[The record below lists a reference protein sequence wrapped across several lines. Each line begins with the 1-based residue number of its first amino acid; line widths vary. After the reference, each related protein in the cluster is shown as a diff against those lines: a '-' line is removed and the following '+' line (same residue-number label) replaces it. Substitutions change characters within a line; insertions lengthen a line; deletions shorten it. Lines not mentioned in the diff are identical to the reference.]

1 MENSIKIYGNIEIND
16 EFEGLTNNPIQLEYY
31 KIYNNIEPKNMKPY
45 GIGIT
50 KTYCNEME
58 VNIEKREFNNIFSKE
73 KEADNMLDLLIKN
86 EVTPITLRD
95 ILEDFVI
102 V

>member
-16 EFEGLTNNPIQLEYY
+16 EFEGLNNNPIRLEYY
-31 KIYNNIEPKNMKPY
+31 KIYNNMEPKNIKPY
-45 GIGIT
+45 GIGII
-50 KTYCNEME
+50 KTYCSDME